1 MADVWAPLRYGW
13 SHVYWLA
20 IEGIPIV
27 WSERAL
33 AKTVPSGFASES
45 ATLVVDGS
53 ARIGAMVGRDEAIA
67 AGFPLS
73 FRLLD
78 DAIDDYMIRPTAQ
91 TYLTAAETSAAG
103 TIDVASSTGLTSPV
117 WIGRE
122 RVTYSGSTATTLTGC
137 TRGTA
142 GYAWPHR
149 KGAIVTSGAPRSW
162 RGRLVTLYAQPIDPT
177 GYAPGAAW
185 ASTSVAIWRGY
196 LDTEPQRATE
206 GDGWLFQA
214 AALDRMLARPLA
226 AALTG
231 EVVDLEPRFQVANDE
246 ITITIRRYVAA
257 GTMTLSVLQVTPF
270 ATAGYAAGTWIS
282 LTQANTAIA
291 YALTTAA
298 TAAAKAWVTG
308 GLVMVAQQD
317 YYAAGVFKGENLPK
331 LKLGAD
337 ASTLQLEVHGRW
349 FGSDIKEQKRV
360 FPAAGI
366 LAAEEWTLGIS
377 YTTTPYDFGPIGVPA
392 KYSTPAATVRFDNGD
407 PGAIPTTG
415 QIVLGDDTYTY
426 TTTQQTTD
434 AATITFG
441 GLAPSGSTSGAPVAI
456 GATAKIEVTDT
467 GTLAEVALHLLH
479 SSGEASL
486 RGAYDTLPGWMGYG
500 LPTALTSDTT
510 IAAALASGHL
520 AVLDL
525 QASPSGKSL
534 EDVCGGLLRL
544 AGLALAVVDQ
554 PNSDAVL
561 TVVDLSAAASGAAVD
576 LLDEHVIC
584 YPDRAAQQTQIEAP
598 SALTVKMAVGDTEI
612 GTIRLIDQD
621 RSRDEGAGRPGIGQ
635 GTAEYEVPIADRSA
649 MLPAA
654 ASYGL
659 ARLVGDSLASVVE
672 IDVVPWLD
680 VRPGDAV
687 DVLLTLPELWTWS
700 TGASGYTGRAR
711 CVGRSVSLETG
722 VQTLRLLIDGQ
733 AGKGANLC
741 PSAAV
746 SAVAGGATTPTSVD
760 IHRDYYAIMSTA
772 YTERG
777 GTYMRVLSY
786 EPGGGAEG
794 TTRYLDISAVTD
806 TGAVC
811 RLTVAAYSLP
821 AAGVSTSQGWVTWP
835 HSASDDAWQA
845 QWMHD
850 ADATRWV

>member
-257 GTMTLSVLQVTPF
+257 VTMTQHVLALTPF
-270 ATAGYAAGTWIS
+270 ASAGYTAGTWIS
-282 LTQANTAIA
+282 LTQANTAIVA
-291 YALTTAA
+291 AFNTAA
-298 TAAAKAWVTG
+298 TAAGVAWFTG
-308 GLVMVAQQD
+308 LLIQVAQQD
-317 YYAAGVFKGENLPK
+317 YSKSFVFKGENIPL
-331 LKLGAD
+331 LKLGID
-337 ASTLQLEVHGRW
+337 ATTIKMTVLGRW
-349 FGSDIKEQKRV
+349 LGVDIMPMSRMFPSTGIVAADNFG
-360 FPAAGI
+360 FG
-366 LAAEEWTLGIS
+366 LS
-377 YTTTPYDFGPIGVPA
+377 YHDTPYNAGPIGQ
-392 KYSTPAATVRFDNGD
+392 KATSVLPHASIRFDEGD
-407 PGAIPTTG
+407 PGSLPDTG
-415 QIVLGDDTYTY
+415 QIMIGDSAYTY
-426 TTTQQTTD
+426 TATTPTTD
-434 AATITFG
+434 AAIVTLS
-441 GLAPSGSTSGAPVAI
+441 GLAPTGPIPGGPVAI
-456 GATAKIEVTDT
+456 GSTAHVATTDT
-467 GTLAEVALHLLH
+467 GSLADLVLHLLH

-500 LPTALTSDTT
+500 LPTALTSDAA

-520 AVLDL
+520 ATLDL
-525 QASPSGKSL
+525 QATPAGKSL

-598 SALTVKMAVGDTEI
+598 SALTVNLAIDKTEI
-612 GTIRLIDQD
+612 GTIRIIDQD
-621 RSRDEGAGRPGIGQ
+621 RTRDEGAGRPGIGQ
-635 GTAEYEVPIADRSA
+635 GAVEYEVPIADRSA

-700 TGASGYTGRAR
+700 TGASGYAGRAR
-711 CVGRSVSLETG
+711 CVGRSVDLETG
-722 VQTLRLLIDGQ
+722 VQTLRLLVDGQ
-733 AGKGANLC
+733 AGAGANLC
-741 PSAAV
+741 PAAAI
-746 SAVAGGATTPTSVD
+746 SAVLGGATTPTSVD

-777 GTYMRVLSY
+777 GTYMRALYY

-821 AAGVSTSQGWVTWP
+821 VGGVSTSQGWVTWP